1 MRLKAFLLFF
11 LCNAP
16 LLLPQTASAWGEQG
30 HRIVG
35 VLALT
40 QLDQRARSAVENI
53 LGSGTDSAVGE
64 ACNWPDVVRETD
76 DWEWSAPLHYVNI
89 PRKAQHYDRQR
100 DCRDGMCV
108 TEAIVK
114 YANELT
120 REDLDSE
127 RRWQAYAWLC
137 HLVGDLHQ
145 PLHAGYKDDLGGNL
159 LEIEYRG
166 ESYNLHQFW
175 DSVVIREQLGYGE
188 QWIRP
193 LTQRKWTSAPL
204 IWMPAYTL
212 DWTNESHTLVDRSA
226 YPPGRVIQQQFADQ
240 TWLIIRQQWQKA
252 AIRLAQILNATLGE
266 GEVRLEVP
274 GDPEAHT
281 GVTSVGFGGK
291 AESRARLVR

>member
-1 MRLKAFLLFF
+1 MRLNIFLLLF
-11 LCNAP
+11 LCNAG

-35 VLALT
+35 VVALSH
-40 QLDQRARSAVENI
+40 LDQRARTAVEEI
-53 LGSGTDSAVGE
+53 LGNGTDSAVGE

-76 DWEWSAPLHYVNI
+76 QWEWSAPLHYVNI
-89 PRKAQHYDRQR
+89 PRKKQHYDRQR
-100 DCRDGMCV
+100 DCRNGMCV
-108 TEAIVK
+108 TEAIGK

-120 REDLDSE
+120 RGDLDSE
-127 RRWQAYAWLC
+127 RRWQAFAWLC

-166 ESYNLHQFW
+166 EPYNLHQFW

-188 QWIRP
+188 QWIKP
-193 LTQRKWTSAPL
+193 LTQCEWTSPPL
-204 IWMPAYTL
+204 IWKPA
-212 DWTNESHTLVDRSA
+212 DSIIWTDESHTLVSRSA

-252 AIRLAQILNATLGE
+252 SIRLAQILNATLGD

-274 GDPEAHT
+274 GDPET
-281 GVTSVGFGGK
+281 NTSVSPLGLGGK
-291 AESRARLVR
+291 AKSRAGLVR